1 MKGASLTRDMLLEA
15 IAYWHELDLHLSS
28 TGIIKYQ
35 DKEEVQSNQDDA
47 TKLSESQRG
56 KNDGTYEC
64 ATENIS
70 SLNMSNAIDVHPS
83 DKTIV
88 FSGKAN
94 RCRRLHDKKSDM
106 DKHELGA
113 PASSSYRSN
122 LFTELQS
129 RIDNIELADEW
140 DANQEA
146 ENGSDSESD
155 LCEVIEDDDPS
166 SIATKKAMPMALDA
180 GSLFAELKSTIVFG
194 TSEGDVF
201 GD

>member
-1 MKGASLTRDMLLEA
+1 MLQEA

-28 TGIIKYQ
+28 TGIIKYHEA
-35 DKEEVQSNQDDA
+35 DDDVQSNQDDTA
-47 TKLSESQRG
+47 NISESQRS

-70 SLNMSNAIDVHPS
+70 LLNISNVIDAHPS

-88 FSGKAN
+88 FSGKAS
-94 RCRRLHDKKSDM
+94 RRRLHDEKGDR
-106 DKHELGA
+106 DKHELDA
-113 PASSSYRSN
+113 PASSSSHRSN

-146 ENGSDSESD
+146 EDGSDSD
-155 LCEVIEDDDPS
+155 IEDGDPRS
-166 SIATKKAMPMALDA
+166 ATNKAMPMGLNG
-180 GSLFAELKSTIVFG
+180 GSLLAELKSTIAVG
-194 TSEGDVF
+194 ASEGAFF

>member
-1 MKGASLTRDMLLEA
+1 M
-15 IAYWHELDLHLSS
+15 HLSS
-28 TGIIKYQ
+28 TGIIKYH
-35 DKEEVQSNQDDA
+35 EEEEDDQSNQDDA
-47 TKLSESQRG
+47 TKISESRRS

-70 SLNMSNAIDVHPS
+70 LLKISNVIDAHPS

-88 FSGKAN
+88 FSGKAS
-94 RCRRLHDKKSDM
+94 RRRLHDKKGDR
-106 DKHELGA
+106 DKHELDA
-113 PASSSYRSN
+113 PASLSSCRSN

-146 ENGSDSESD
+146 EDGSDSE
-155 LCEVIEDDDPS
+155 VIEDGDPS
-166 SIATKKAMPMALDA
+166 SATNKAMPMGLNG
-180 GSLFAELKSTIVFG
+180 GSLLAELKSTIAVG
-194 TSEGDVF
+194 ASEGAFF